1 MIDFVADYLI
11 FQPFKPSRNRIQ
23 HTITAAN
30 PDTYP
35 DRNLLKYLLT
45 IRVPDYPGSDTY
57 VDLVTIPNREK
68 PPVVEGITS
77 RYDGANFVFDSLLD
91 GLMKRTKPTFR
102 LSAIAATSQLTTP
115 FRLTETV
122 EYNGSTAYSNA
133 LVASYAAKVGFTE
146 SDFDQW
152 GTRFFSTY
160 LSQYRQFL
168 TWQPNNKRV
177 TEAQEEY
184 LYFLLNFTPTPT
196 TIKLRVKAIY
206 ADASEQLLTPLQLSG
221 VQFGQVICVPVGA
234 YIIGA
239 NPEKTLQS
247 YQVWLSNELNDRLSE
262 VRTYHLEYR
271 TFAQERSLLFSNSFN
286 TFDTLRLTGVSTEAL
301 QVKRYSAYREK
312 PLYLPDDFTEF
323 FVVDRGG
330 DRELTIS
337 TGFFERNVATQ
348 LRYLDEL
355 LMTEECYLITDRNH
369 EPLELITNSLID
381 HNDTPD
387 LVARQF
393 QFRYVKEQKSFSR
406 LPASPPFA
414 ARPIYWKPSGVA
426 QVLDALGKRT
436 GLVRPVKIVKT
447 YQDDDTVVLPYTS
460 KPNTVGDPDYIEAY
474 LDPEVVVGSTPYPS
488 AELSQATIY
497 TRNNCPVGYFGA
509 AATIVIP
516 AGKYGG
522 EEPGTADA
530 MAEADYDSLNTQE
543 YANENGACNIFYTSA
558 ALSRQS
564 NLTRNNCSGSQ
575 AGTRWT
581 ITVAAGAYTGPTQA
595 EADALAAAYA
605 DTLDTQAAANA
616 NGSCVAGQLYSL
628 TPAAGKANLRVFE
641 NKSRNYRIRETP
653 SGSTVS
659 VVNNAST
666 DMELIPG
673 FNYWIEMFTTGGSFE
688 GRLYKNGVLV
698 DGNWGLSVGANSG
711 DWFGLDIGSYLSFSA
726 GDLLYF
732 IVVTQA

>member
-91 GLMKRTKPTFR
+91 GLLKRTKPTFR

-177 TEAQEEY
+177 TETQEEY
-184 LYFLLNFTPTPT
+184 LYFLLNFTPAPT

-206 ADASEQLLTPLQLSG
+206 TDASEQLLTPLQLSG
-221 VQFGQVICVPVGA
+221 VQFGQVICVPVGV

-239 NPEKTLQS
+239 NPAQTLQS
-247 YQVWLSNELNDRLSE
+247 YHVWLSNESNDRLSE
-262 VRTYHLEYR
+262 VRTYHVEYR
-271 TFAQERSLLFSNSFN
+271 TFAQERSILFSNSFN

-301 QVKRYSAYREK
+301 QVKRYTAYREK

-337 TGFFERNVATQ
+337 TGFFERNVAAQ

-369 EPLELITNSLID
+369 EPLELITNSLVD
-381 HNDTPD
+381 HNDNPD

-393 QFRYVKEQKSFSR
+393 QFRYVREQKSFSF

-414 ARPIYWKPSGVA
+414 SRPTYWKAYGVV
-426 QVLDALGKRT
+426 QVLDGFGKRT
-436 GLVRPVKIVKT
+436 GFVRPVKIVKT
-447 YQDDDTVVLPYTS
+447 YVDDDTAVLPYTI
-460 KPNTVGDPDYIEAY
+460 KPNTVGDADYVDAVFDAGI
-474 LDPEVVVGSTPYPS
+474 VIGSTPYPS
-488 AELSQATIY
+488 AAI
-497 TRNNCPVGYFGA
+497 TRNTTFNRMGCPSGYTGGPA
-509 AATIVIP
+509 SVVIA

-522 EEPGTADA
+522 EAVGVADA
-530 MAEADYDSLNTQE
+530 LAEAEYTSLNTQS
-543 YANENGACNIFYTSA
+543 YTDLYGTCYLLFQSA
-558 ALSRQS
+558 AISRLSTF
-564 NLTRNNCSGSQ
+564 NRNSCT
-575 AGTRWT
+575 GTDFGGKWT
-581 ITVAAGAYTGPTQA
+581 ITVAAGAYTSAISQVDADNQA
-595 EADALAAAYA
+595 NSYA
-605 DTLDTQAAANA
+605 NSIDTQANA
-616 NGSCVAGQLYSL
+616 NLNGTCVAGYLYTKSV
-628 TPAAGKANLRVFE
+628 TAGKANYRFIMSSGGWYFSGMGVYFPANTNTDYE
-641 NKSRNYRIRETP
+641 ITPTGAGMQIAFNYF
-653 SGSTVS
+653 GSTS
-659 VVNNAST
+659 PTKSY
-666 DMELIPG
+666 
-673 FNYWIEMFTTGGSFE
+673 NYQV
-688 GRLYKNGVLV
+688 YKNGTLI
-698 DGNWGLSVGANSG
+698 DSG
-711 DWFGLDIGSYLSFSA
+711 SGTVPTDYPTSPRTVMNLPTCAA
-726 GDLLYF
+726 GDLIWVRFY
-732 IVVTQA
+732 